1 MNRVT
6 DYLARAEEAEAKAA
20 KARGEYRTQLIG
32 IAEQWRDLA
41 RQAKALAEFE
51 HQLVTR
57 ESGPPER

>member
-6 DYLARAEEAEAKAA
+6 DYLARAVEAEAKAA
-20 KARGEYRTQLIG
+20 RAKGEYRAQLIG

-57 ESGPPER
+57 KSGPPKG